1 MPTVPNPDLAPLV
14 GSWRLLSA
22 GMTYA
27 DTKERI
33 EPWGPTPVGCMVLDP
48 GGRIMFLFTKPNR
61 LAPTNDSERAAL
73 FDGLLSYS
81 GLMRLD
87 GPGRFITTVDVT
99 AHPALGGEVLRL
111 FRIEG
116 DRLIIGSLE
125 QTTPRSPDRS
135 IVIDV
140 VFVREH
146 PAP

>member
-1 MPTVPNPDLAPLV
+1 MARRRSARPFGITVTVVESFTIIEPREFLMPTVPNPDLAPLV

-87 GPGRFITTVDVT
+87 GPGRFITTVD
-99 AHPALGGEVLRL
+99 
-111 FRIEG
+111 
-116 DRLIIGSLE
+116 
-125 QTTPRSPDRS
+125 
-135 IVIDV
+135 
-140 VFVREH
+140 
-146 PAP
+146 